1 MELIDIGIPA
11 PTPRRDYTVLDRLEV
26 GDSVLFDSVTTNRI
40 SPAMAYREA
49 RDGKKFACRK
59 EQGKVRVW
67 RTG

>member
-1 MELIDIGIPA
+1 MEQIDEGIPS
-11 PTPRRDYTVLDRLEV
+11 PTPRREYTVLDRLGV
-26 GDSVLFDSVTTNRI
+26 GDSVLLDSATTNRI

>member
-1 MELIDIGIPA
+1 MEQIDKGVLPPI
-11 PTPRRDYTVLDRLEV
+11 PRRDYTVLDRLGV
-26 GDSVLFDSVTTNRI
+26 GDSVLLESATTNRI
-40 SPAMAYREA
+40 SPVVAYREA